1 MCPRVLCEGERMLPI
16 GMSDWPLQF
25 SVNVFCPRCMET
37 YFHKSKLGDEQ
48 LDGACIGT
56 TFPHLFLLL
65 HSEYAPIEVAPR
77 APPQVY
83 GFKIHKDSDY
93 FKFR

>member
-1 MCPRVLCEGERMLPI
+1 
-16 GMSDWPLQF
+16 
-25 SVNVFCPRCMET
+25 MET

-93 FKFR
+93 FKFRYVCC